1 MKPVKI
7 YLQITFIFFSL
18 GVFLIPS
25 LVAQEENLDVLDNWV
40 EWSNGGNMLPLYFG
54 SQAYKLL
61 DHREQ
66 EISLLKNENDWL
78 ARQKEVRSLLMSAV
92 GPFPEKSPLNPKV
105 TGVIHRNGYRIEKI
119 IYESLPGFYVTS
131 CLFIPE
137 GVQGKRP
144 AILYASG
151 HSDSAF
157 RNKTYQHIII
167 NLVKKGFI
175 VFAID
180 PFGQGERLQYYDPVK
195 KASSVGNSSREHSYV
210 GNQCLIS
217 GVTTARYSVW
227 DCIRAID
234 YLCTRKEVDPERI
247 GMTGRSGGG
256 TQTAYVCAFDE
267 RLAAAAPECYITSFR
282 RLFQSI
288 MTQDAEQNF
297 FHGIAYGIDHA
308 DLLEVRAPK
317 PTLIIATTRD
327 FFSIQGTRETYDEV
341 KKAYKAFGMGDNL
354 RMTEDDNTHKSTKKN
369 REAMYAYFQETLDLP
384 GSSTDEDVEI
394 MDEKELYVTPTG
406 QLADSFGGE
415 TVFSINK
422 KETGKLMEKLEASRE
437 GNEKHIPQVIQ
448 KAKELSGYKVPE
460 RHSELVFRGRYQ
472 RDGYSVELY
481 ALQGEGDYV
490 IPVLLM
496 VPKGSA
502 SFPALVYLDPEG
514 KDSIA
519 AQNGK
524 AEELVKQGF
533 LVAVPDMIGIGETRW
548 ERYPPRAQG
557 YPAQLIGR
565 SIVGIHA
572 SDIVR
577 LVNMLKERYDVNKDR
592 VGTVAYGELCPAL
605 LHAAAFDSSLNRVAL
620 INPPISYRD
629 IVENKMY
636 QYSFS
641 FLWGVAGALT
651 AYDLPD
657 LAAAIAPG
665 KLLMFDIMDYSKEPA
680 SKGLIEKE
688 YKITKSAYSKNNAL
702 NNFKIARSNTENL
715 SELLVDWLFR

>member
-1 MKPVKI
+1 MKSIKI
-7 YLQITFIFFSL
+7 YLQAILVFFSL
-18 GVFLIPS
+18 EVILISP
-25 LVAQEENLDVLDNWV
+25 LVAQEENLNVLEDWV
-40 EWSNGGNMLPLYFG
+40 EWSNGKNMLPLHLG
-54 SQAYKLL
+54 KQAYKLL

-78 ARQKEVRSLLMSAV
+78 ARQKKVKGLLMDAV
-92 GPFPEKSPLNPKV
+92 GPLPEKSPLNPKV
-105 TGVIHRNGYRIEKI
+105 TGVIYRDGYRVEKI

-137 GVQGKRP
+137 GVKGKRP

-151 HSDSAF
+151 HSDIAF
-157 RNKTYQHIII
+157 RNETYQHIII

-175 VFAID
+175 VFATD
-180 PFGQGERLQYYDPVK
+180 PFGQGERMQYYDPET
-195 KASSVGNSSREHSYV
+195 KASSIGNSSSEHTYV

-234 YLCTRKEVDPERI
+234 YLCTRKEVDTKRI

-256 TQTAYVCAFDE
+256 MQTAYVCAFDE

-282 RLFQSI
+282 RLFESI
-288 MTQDAEQNF
+288 MPQDAEQNF

-327 FFSIQGTRETYDEV
+327 FFSIQGTRETYSEV
-341 KKAYKAFGMGDNL
+341 KKAYKAFGVGDNL
-354 RMTEDDNTHKSTKKN
+354 RMTEDDNVHKSTKKN
-369 REAMYAYFQETLDLP
+369 REAMYAFFQETLGLP
-384 GSSTDEDVEI
+384 GSYTDEDVEI
-394 MDEKELYVTPTG
+394 MDEKELFVTPTG
-406 QLADSFGGE
+406 QLANSFGGE

-422 KETGKLMEKLEASRE
+422 KETKKLIEKLEASRE
-437 GNEKHIPQVIQ
+437 GNGKHIPQVVQ

-481 ALQGEGDYV
+481 ALRGEGDYV

-496 VPKGSA
+496 IPKGGT
-502 SFPALVYLDPEG
+502 SFPALVYLGPEG

-519 AQNGK
+519 APNGK
-524 AEELVKQGF
+524 AEELVRQGF
-533 LVAVPDMIGIGETRW
+533 MVAVPDMIGTGETKW

-572 SDIVR
+572 SDITR
-577 LVNMLKERYDVNKDR
+577 LVNMLKERNDVKKDR
-592 VGTVAYGELCPAL
+592 IGTIAYGELCPAL

-620 INPPISYRD
+620 VNPPISYRD

-636 QYSFS
+636 KYGFS

-665 KLLMFDIMDYSKEPA
+665 KLLMLDIVDYSKNPA
-680 SKGLIEKE
+680 PKGLIEKE
-688 YKITKSAYSKNNAL
+688 YKITKSAYSKDNAL
-702 NNFKIARSNTENL
+702 NNFKVARSDTENL
-715 SELLVDWLFR
+715 SELLGDWLFR